1 MRVRKCN
8 EKTVQGTMRD
18 DDDDVDDVAHS
29 VFVLFFFLVLGFRS
43 RFGVR
48 VTRSRRCSAPATWV
62 DGRVGRAGRGREGF
76 PRSKVLGLFLF
87 VPTLGSLSFMEGMNY
102 KVR

>member
-62 DGRVGRAGRGREGF
+62 DGRVGRAGGEGKGS
-76 PRSKVLGLFLF
+76 PGQRSSAFFFLF
-87 VPTLGSLSFMEGMNY
+87 PL
-102 KVR
+102 

>member
-18 DDDDVDDVAHS
+18 DDDDVDDAAHS

-62 DGRVGRAGRGREGF
+62 DGRVGRAGRGGKGRVPPVKG
-76 PRSKVLGLFLF
+76 PRPFSFCSHSRFALFYGRNEL
-87 VPTLGSLSFMEGMNY
+87 
-102 KVR
+102 